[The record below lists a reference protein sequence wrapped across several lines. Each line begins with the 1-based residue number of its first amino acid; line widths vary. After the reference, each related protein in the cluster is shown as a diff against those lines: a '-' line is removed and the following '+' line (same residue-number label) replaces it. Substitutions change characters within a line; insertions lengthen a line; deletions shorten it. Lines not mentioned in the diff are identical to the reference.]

1 MAQQTFSG
9 VPGDFTAGQVL
20 TAADMDLLREFLL
33 YLIKDGDETD
43 TGEVSPLILD
53 LNDNRVGVNTDA
65 PAHEL
70 DVQAT
75 GDTVIRVKSN
85 ATGVDADDDA
95 TLIIDCADTGE
106 SVISFQQDGVEKAD
120 IHWFSAGEPDLNIR
134 TASGTD
140 GVIDFQPNGTLA
152 LRVAA
157 DGNVG
162 IGGVTAPGSLLHVEG
177 AGGTFPM
184 IQLHSTNSDRA
195 YLNITNSTTGAGY
208 DNGLLL
214 GVASTE
220 EVLIHN
226 RENTHIAF
234 ATNDTERMRL
244 GSSGRLYVNTT
255 NNPSTDAWLNVK
267 TADGTKPCL
276 NMYQVSSTAGHNLLT
291 IYSDVGGSETQVVI
305 VEADGGFQ
313 SAADSYGPITS
324 DQRLKTVEACR
335 DYFDDLME
343 LEVVNFQFTKRFV
356 PTIVPTLDDEGNP
369 VLDDDGEAV
378 MEEHPTEGEFVDR
391 DPADYSPKQLGLVAQ
406 QVEPHI
412 PGLVKTNDYGVKTLK
427 TSVLIPMLLQAVQT
441 LSARIEALEA

>member
-20 TAADMDLLREFLL
+20 TAADMDKLREFLL

-75 GDTVIRVKSN
+75 GDTAIRVK
-85 ATGVDADDDA
+85 AIGTGGDDDA
-95 TLIIDCADTGE
+95 TLIVDCADTGE
-106 SVISFQQDGVEKAD
+106 SVISFCEDGVEKAD

-140 GVIDFQPNGTLA
+140 GVIDFQPNGNLA
-152 LRVAA
+152 
-157 DGNVG
+157 
-162 IGGVTAPGSLLHVEG
+162 
-177 AGGTFPM
+177 
-184 IQLHSTNSDRA
+184 
-195 YLNITNSTTGAGY
+195 
-208 DNGLLL
+208 
-214 GVASTE
+214 
-220 EVLIHN
+220 
-226 RENTHIAF
+226 
-234 ATNDTERMRL
+234 MRL
-244 GSSGRLYVNTT
+244 GSSGRLYINTT
-255 NNPSTDAWLNVK
+255 DNPLTDAWLNVK
-267 TADGTKPCL
+267 ATDGTKPCL
-276 NMYQVSSTAGHNLLT
+276 NMYQPSSTAGHNLVT
-291 IYSDVGGSETQVVI
+291 IYSDVGGSEERVVI
-305 VEADGGFQ
+305 VEADGSFQ
-313 SAADSYGPITS
+313 SAADSYGPISS

-335 DYFDDLME
+335 DYLDDL
-343 LEVVNFQFTKRFV
+343 LALDVVNFQFTKRFV
-356 PTIVPTLDDEGNP
+356 PAQVP
-369 VLDDDGEAV
+369 VLDEDGDPVLDSDGEAV
-378 MEEHPTEGEFVDR
+378 MEAHPTEGEFVDR

-406 QVEPHI
+406 QVEPLI